1 MGFLQKLRFEY
12 LDPEDMVLSAIKR
25 WKPRACETEKQYENS
40 LYDFLHK
47 EFPDIQIT
55 KQFANGRVRADIVVG
70 GKIIIEL
77 KNNLDTTAKYQRL
90 MGQLMA
96 YEEWDGQV
104 FVLLTGKTDP
114 NLRKQLSSYAQQA
127 IDADL
132 GDDTESIIVIEK

>member
-1 MGFLQKLRFEY
+1 MGFLQRLRFEY
-12 LDPEDMVLSAIKR
+12 LDPDDMVLSAIKR

-40 LYDFLHK
+40 LYGFLHK

-90 MGQLMA
+90 MGQLMV
-96 YEEWDGQV
+96 YEEWDGQI

-114 NLRKQLSSYAQQA
+114 NLRKQLSSYAQQTTCG
-127 IDADL
+127 DL
-132 GDDTESIIVIEK
+132 DDREKIIVIDK